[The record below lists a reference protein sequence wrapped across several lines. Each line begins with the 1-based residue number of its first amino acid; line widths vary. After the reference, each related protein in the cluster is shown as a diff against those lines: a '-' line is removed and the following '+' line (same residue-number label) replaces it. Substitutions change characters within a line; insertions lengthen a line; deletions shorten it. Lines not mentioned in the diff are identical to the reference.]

1 MPTKKNASPRA
12 PGAHFKT
19 TVPVI
24 IFKTFKTLFM
34 TPLAENTALT
44 NKRSNVVE
52 YSSYDNMYHLRSFL
66 LRKNREPNAFQLVQ
80 QEMFSKAA
88 DFVLT
93 LSPVLLLNNRT
104 ISQTAHLSS
113 VMSYVYR
120 KAITYSSKG
129 FSINYP
135 RVLVSHGNLLPA
147 ETAAT
152 KTSPGYITFS
162 WNNNAGSDSTRG
174 FDKAILVV
182 YCEALNKCIHIIG
195 ETRRRDEEAILEVP
209 QFHGYEVQTWLSFI
223 SADERNLADS
233 IHTGALFIT

>member
-1 MPTKKNASPRA
+1 MS
-12 PGAHFKT
+12 HLSDST
-19 TVPVI
+19 T
-24 IFKTFKTLFM
+24 
-34 TPLAENTALT
+34 LT
-44 NKRSNVVE
+44 NQRSNVVE
-52 YSSYDNMYHLRSFL
+52 YSSYDNTYHLRSFL

-88 DFVLT
+88 EFVLN
-93 LSPVLLLNNRT
+93 LSPLLLLSNRT
-104 ISQTAHLSS
+104 ISKTAHLSF

-135 RVLVSHGNLLPA
+135 RVLISHGNLPPA
-147 ETAAT
+147 EKAVT
-152 KTSPGYITFS
+152 KTSPGCITFS
-162 WNNNAGSDSTRG
+162 WNNNAGTDLTRG

-195 ETRRRDEEAILEVP
+195 ETRRRDEEALLEVP

-223 SADERNLADS
+223 SADKRNLADS
-233 IHTGALFIT
+233 MHTGALFIT